1 MNERVHAMTNR
12 NDQPGP
18 DELRR
23 QAEEMVSAKISHMPE
38 YPDLSPE
45 EAREAL
51 HELRVHQIEL
61 EIQNEELRRAHVEL
75 DAVRERYFDLY
86 NLAPMG
92 YITISETGL
101 ILEANLTAATLLGVA
116 RGMLVKQPISRFIF
130 KEDQD
135 FYYLNRKKLFE
146 TGKPQA
152 YELRM
157 VKNVGMVFWAH
168 LESTATQNDNGDL
181 VSRVLLT
188 DITDLKRTQEALQ
201 KTHEQLTFALYAA
214 GAGGWDWDMTT
225 EQIKWAP
232 ELFRLFGLDPATA
245 VAGFETWR
253 GILHPDDR
261 ESAEQRIIA
270 AIRDHIQLE
279 NEYRI
284 IFPSGEIRWI
294 SSLGDTTYDANGKS
308 LRMAGICL
316 DISERKQTEAIKTT
330 FEAQRMQ
337 IQKSASL
344 SRMAGAIA
352 HTFNNLLAVVIG
364 NLELTIFKQSN
375 DKCSVENLTEA
386 INAARRASEVTSQ
399 LLIYLGQSSTDKV
412 VLDFPAVCQNH
423 LPILRAAMP
432 KNVILETNLLSPGY
446 KIFGNENQILQ
457 VITNLAS
464 NAWEAMGNF
473 DGTIRLTVKTVVSEE
488 IPAAYHFPFDWQPQ
502 DNDYICLEVADTG
515 YGIPTQDMGNIFDPF
530 FSNKFTGRGLGLS
543 VVLGIVRAHNG
554 VITIESE
561 PGKGSV
567 FRIFLPKYGEE
578 VLQPPQKTPVIE
590 ISESGAVLLVEDE
603 EMMRSITG
611 EILTSLGFTV
621 FSAKDGVEAIE
632 VFRQHADEI
641 RFVLC
646 DLTMPHMNGW
656 ETLVALRKLDPDITV
671 ILSSG
676 YDEAEVMAGEHSEKP
691 QAFLSK
697 PYKINDLRIAIHLA
711 LHGKAV

>member
-1 MNERVHAMTNR
+1 MTNR